1 MLHTYTFFAK
11 IATLFQTR
19 QNTLINITHLKK
31 LLLFSTLS
39 ISAYGDNPMEQLYLK
54 NACNSCHGMYGEG
67 MGASPRLQGVREH
80 ILLRRLKDLQEGK
93 TRSAFGSIM
102 ISFAKS
108 LDENQ
113 TIEMAKYLSTLET
126 KIEDGRYDIE
136 YEPEGDG
143 GS

>member
-1 MLHTYTFFAK
+1 MK
-11 IATLFQTR
+11 ITT
-19 QNTLINITHLKK
+19 
-31 LLLFSTLS
+31 LLLLTTLCSFANST
-39 ISAYGDNPMEQLYLK
+39 MEQLYLK

-67 MGASPRLQGVREH
+67 MGASPRLQGVKEH
-80 ILLRRLKDLQEGK
+80 ILLRRMKDLQQGK

-102 ISFAKS
+102 VSFAQA

-126 KIEDGRYDIE
+126 KIDDNRYDIE
-136 YEPEGDG
+136 YEPSGDG